1 MTHAKTCIRVG
12 LVVCVALMMTTLPRE
27 AAGQLTAEQ
36 KNQARTHFK
45 AGQAFLQ
52 MERYAEAI
60 EEFNKAYEITQD
72 KLVMG
77 QVAAA
82 YEKAGDYE
90 AALKAM
96 ELYREAL
103 PPDERGSAE
112 GFIKKYKQAIADGK
126 SKKLTL
132 PSEKKPVVPAKAA
145 EEEEEGTKP
154 PAEEPDEEPG
164 KSKRFYTWIAAGAA
178 GALALSALVV
188 GLNAQSKYDELSD
201 TCKPNCPQSDV
212 DSVETRA
219 LVTDILWGT
228 AAAAAV
234 TAGVLYF
241 LEGRKLKGEE
251 RSTPVE
257 GEEEDEEVMNRVR
270 VTPVVGGGTFGVGAN
285 IRF

>member
-12 LVVCVALMMTTLPRE
+12 LVVCVALMMTVLPRD
-27 AAGQLTAEQ
+27 ASGQLTDEQ
-36 KNQARTHFK
+36 KKQAKTHFK

-77 QVAAA
+77 QVANA

-103 PPDERGSAE
+103 PEGDRGSAD
-112 GFIKKYKQAIADGK
+112 GFITKYKKAIAEGK

-132 PSEKKPVVPAKAA
+132 PSEQKPVAPVKMAED
-145 EEEEEGTKP
+145 EEERAIP
-154 PAEEPDEEPG
+154 PAEEPEEEGG

-257 GEEEDEEVMNRVR
+257 GEDDEEVMNRVR
-270 VTPVVGGGTFGVGAN
+270 VTPVVGGGTFGVGADV
-285 IRF
+285 RF

>member
-12 LVVCVALMMTTLPRE
+12 LVVCVALMMTVLPRD
-27 AAGQLTAEQ
+27 ASGQLTDEQ
-36 KNQARTHFK
+36 KKQAKTHFK

-60 EEFNKAYEITQD
+60 EEFNQAYEITQD

-77 QVAAA
+77 QVANA

-103 PPDERGSAE
+103 PEGDRGSAD
-112 GFIKKYKQAIADGK
+112 GFITKYKKAIAEGK

-132 PSEKKPVVPAKAA
+132 PSEQKPVAPVKMAEN
-145 EEEEEGTKP
+145 EEERAIP
-154 PAEEPDEEPG
+154 PAEEPEEEGG

-257 GEEEDEEVMNRVR
+257 GEDEEEVMNRVR

-285 IRF
+285 VRF

>member
-12 LVVCVALMMTTLPRE
+12 LVVFVALMMTTLPRE
-27 AAGQLTAEQ
+27 ASGQLTAEQ

-60 EEFNKAYEITQD
+60 DEFNKAYEITQD

-103 PPDERGSAE
+103 PPDERASAD
-112 GFIKKYKQAIADGK
+112 GFIKRYKQAIADGK

-132 PSEKKPVVPAKAA
+132 PSEKKPVAPVKTEEA
-145 EEEEEGTKP
+145 EERTKP

>member
-1 MTHAKTCIRVG
+1 
-12 LVVCVALMMTTLPRE
+12 
-27 AAGQLTAEQ
+27 
-36 KNQARTHFK
+36 
-45 AGQAFLQ
+45 
-52 MERYAEAI
+52 
-60 EEFNKAYEITQD
+60 
-72 KLVMG
+72 VMG

-82 YEKAGDYE
+82 YEKAGDYA

-103 PPDERGSAE
+103 PEGERGSAD
-112 GFIKKYKQAIADGK
+112 GFIKKYKQAIAEGK

-132 PSEKKPVVPAKAA
+132 PSEQKPVAPVTAAEDEEEGGAIPPA
-145 EEEEEGTKP
+145 EEEEE
-154 PAEEPDEEPG
+154 EETG

-257 GEEEDEEVMNRVR
+257 GEDEEEVMNRVR

-285 IRF
+285 VRF